1 MNNLTNEQI
10 AAIREAQVKAASAGF
25 AQSLINHGF
34 TPDMT
39 KDATTLYIADGGLL
53 HKRASRIAAV
63 REGVLQ
69 KVAAMRQRNA
79 R

>member
-10 AAIREAQVKAASAGF
+10 VAIREAQIKAASAGF

-34 TPDMT
+34 TPEMA
-39 KDATTLYIADGGLL
+39 KDATTLYTAEGGLL

-63 REGVLQ
+63 REGVMA
-69 KVAAMRQRNA
+69 KVAAMRQGR
-79 R
+79 

>member
-34 TPDMT
+34 TADMA
-39 KDATTLYIADGGLL
+39 KDATTLYAANGGLL

-69 KVAAMRQRNA
+69 KVAAMRSGR
-79 R
+79 

>member
-10 AAIREAQVKAASAGF
+10 VAIREAQIKAASAGF

-34 TPDMT
+34 TPDMA
-39 KDATTLYIADGGLL
+39 KDATTLYAAEGGLL

-63 REGVLQ
+63 REGVMA
-69 KVAAMRQRNA
+69 KVAAMRQGR
-79 R
+79 

>member
-34 TPDMT
+34 TPDMA
-39 KDATTLYIADGGLL
+39 KDATVLYAAEGGLL
-53 HKRASRIAAV
+53 HKRASRIATL
-63 REGVLQ
+63 REGIMQ
-69 KVAAMRQRNA
+69 KVAAMRNA

>member
-34 TPDMT
+34 TPNMA
-39 KDATTLYIADGGLL
+39 KDATVLYAAEGGLL
-53 HKRASRIAAV
+53 HKRASRIAAL
-63 REGVLQ
+63 REGIMQ
-69 KVAAMRQRNA
+69 KVAHMRQA

>member
-34 TPDMT
+34 TADMA
-39 KDATTLYIADGGLL
+39 KDATTLYTAEGGLL
-53 HKRASRIAAV
+53 HKRASRISAI
-63 REGVLQ
+63 REGVMQ
-69 KVAAMRQRNA
+69 AVATMRQNH
-79 R
+79 

>member
-10 AAIREAQVKAASAGF
+10 VAIREAQVKAASAGF

-34 TPDMT
+34 TPEMA
-39 KDATTLYIADGGLL
+39 KDATTLYTAEGGLL

-63 REGVLQ
+63 REGVMA
-69 KVAAMRQRNA
+69 KVAAMRQGR
-79 R
+79 

>member
-10 AAIREAQVKAASAGF
+10 VAIREAQVKAASAGF

-34 TPDMT
+34 TPEMA
-39 KDATTLYIADGGLL
+39 KDATTLYTAEGGLL

-63 REGVLQ
+63 REGVLA
-69 KVAAMRQRNA
+69 KVAAIRQGY
-79 R
+79 

>member
-34 TPDMT
+34 TPDMA
-39 KDATTLYIADGGLL
+39 KDATTLYAAEGGLL

-63 REGVLQ
+63 REGVLA
-69 KVAAMRQRNA
+69 KVAAMRKGY
-79 R
+79 

>member
-10 AAIREAQVKAASAGF
+10 VAIREAQVKAASAGF

-34 TPDMT
+34 TPEMA
-39 KDATTLYIADGGLL
+39 KDATTLYTAEGGLL

-63 REGVLQ
+63 REGVMA
-69 KVAAMRQRNA
+69 KVAAMRQSR
-79 R
+79 

>member
-34 TPDMT
+34 TTDMA
-39 KDATTLYIADGGLL
+39 KDATVLYVSDGGLL
-53 HKRASRIAAV
+53 SKRASRIAAV

-69 KVAAMRQRNA
+69 KVAAMRKGKGC
-79 R
+79 

>member
-34 TPDMT
+34 TEDMA
-39 KDATTLYIADGGLL
+39 KNATIAIIFFAFTLFIIKSPFENIKNPRGKKFSYL
-53 HKRASRIAAV
+53 
-63 REGVLQ
+63 
-69 KVAAMRQRNA
+69 
-79 R
+79 

>member
-34 TPDMT
+34 TADMA
-39 KDATTLYIADGGLL
+39 KDATTLYTAEGGLL
-53 HKRASRIAAV
+53 HKRASRIAAI
-63 REGVLQ
+63 REGVMQ
-69 KVAAMRQRNA
+69 AVSTMRQNY
-79 R
+79 